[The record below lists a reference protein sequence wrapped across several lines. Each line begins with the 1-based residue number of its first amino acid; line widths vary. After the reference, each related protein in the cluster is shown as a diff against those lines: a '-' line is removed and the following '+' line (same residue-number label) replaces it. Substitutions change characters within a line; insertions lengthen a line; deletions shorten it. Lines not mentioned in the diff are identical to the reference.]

1 MKGKRQR
8 VSKGSSR
15 AKSKKIHSD
24 EVKGRHTTHWD
35 LDYWSL
41 EQVDAAYEA
50 GRTDNDDRERY
61 GRRLGTGFP
70 LTVVSTQVSRHIM
83 ESTIV

>member
-50 GRTDNDDRERY
+50 GRTDNDDRE
-61 GRRLGTGFP
+61 
-70 LTVVSTQVSRHIM
+70 HITA
-83 ESTIV
+83 EG